1 MTKSGWYCSTPN
13 NLPSVKGHHAKL
25 HVCTSDMVDANI
37 GYVEMWTNIRISLQ
51 TLQNYNRISVWR
63 YCSEISMWEDLHGL
77 NPMYSLPQNTCVFTV
92 SIHTSIYACFFSETT
107 TKGQGF
113 QGCLFRA
120 QWDNLY
126 PLARVFQDPRG
137 PNIILE
143 PPSKC

>member
-13 NLPSVKGHHAKL
+13 NLPSVKGHHTKL

-37 GYVEMWTNIRISLQ
+37 GYVEMWTNIRISRQ

-92 SIHTSIYACFFSETT
+92 SIHTSIYACFFRDDNKRSGIPGLPVPRSM
-107 TKGQGF
+107 GQSVPASTSLPGSTRS
-113 QGCLFRA
+113 QHH
-120 QWDNLY
+120 
-126 PLARVFQDPRG
+126 PRTA
-137 PNIILE
+137 
-143 PPSKC
+143 K